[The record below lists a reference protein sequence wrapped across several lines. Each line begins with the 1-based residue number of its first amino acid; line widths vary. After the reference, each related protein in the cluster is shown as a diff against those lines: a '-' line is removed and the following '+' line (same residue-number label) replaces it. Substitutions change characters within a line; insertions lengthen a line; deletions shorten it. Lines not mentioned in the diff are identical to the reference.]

1 MRRKSWQCLGFA
13 ILAVLV
19 FGASRSDAQSPEFAA
34 SFARATT
41 ALYEMVNVTNP
52 QNNGIPRE
60 ILAKAH
66 GVAVFPGVVK
76 GAFLIGGT
84 AGDGV
89 ATVRRPDGSWSPPAV
104 IRMAGGS
111 VGFQIGAEITDVVLL
126 IMTPKGLQG
135 LLSSEFTIGA
145 DVSAAA
151 GPAGSRG
158 EVSTDLKFS
167 TDLLTYSRTQG
178 LFLGFS
184 FSGAS
189 VRSRDDWNQS
199 PTGGATRSRRS
210 CSAPTCPSRRWRKG
224 SSRRSPRPP
233 APSSASSSSPSP
245 SVPPD
250 WAAPESPGAAP
261 LHPRTPPVAPAPR
274 CILAPSPAAKPGSSF
289 GRGPAP

>member
-1 MRRKSWQCLGFA
+1 MRSKSWQCLCLA
-13 ILAVLV
+13 ILVALLVGAVR
-19 FGASRSDAQSPEFAA
+19 ADAQSPEFAA

-41 ALYEMVNVTNP
+41 ALYEMVNVPN
-52 QNNGIPRE
+52 NNGIPRE
-60 ILAKAH
+60 VLAKAH
-66 GVAVFPGVVK
+66 GIAVFPGVVK

-199 PTGGATRSRRS
+199 
-210 CSAPTCPSRRWRKG
+210 
-224 SSRRSPRPP
+224 
-233 APSSASSSSPSP
+233 
-245 SVPPD
+245 
-250 WAAPESPGAAP
+250 
-261 LHPRTPPVAPAPR
+261 LY
-274 CILAPSPAAKPGSSF
+274 
-289 GRGPAP
+289 GRGYTIQEILLGTNLPIPQVAQGFIQTVAASAGPVVSHQQPKP